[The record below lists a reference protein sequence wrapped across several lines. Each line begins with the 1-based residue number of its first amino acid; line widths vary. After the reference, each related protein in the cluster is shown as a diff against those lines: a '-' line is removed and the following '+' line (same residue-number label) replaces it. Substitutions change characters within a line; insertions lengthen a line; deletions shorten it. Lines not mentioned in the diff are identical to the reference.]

1 MKIRAANPLISFS
14 GATRINHNCEK
25 FAKSWMSFS
34 AEIDP
39 KNIQIPVTPN
49 MKTLDGQSIAAGIVW
64 RDSRQK
70 DSIRLYPTFLSSL
83 EDPNDPIFITATG
96 VLQYDFASKEFQIG
110 PKEKLLNRNEP
121 GNFISLHTE
130 SCAMTGEGK
139 INMGMDYGDVSVDAI
154 GTVSYDQQT
163 GQTDVNATLKLNL
176 PMDKGPWESAGQ
188 RIVDYEGSKPLSFET
203 TNIEQA
209 LLMWSDRKT
218 ADKIKSDYTL
228 SEDKKVKRLPE
239 EMEKSIVITGV
250 RLKNIPMSKDIRGL
264 MSSLEGAAIVNIY
277 GKPVMRQV
285 VFRGA
290 FEQIYSQNGD
300 HFTLMMQVPG
310 GPDYLLD
317 YSMLKRDGT
326 LNIITSDSEL
336 ANAINGIK
344 EDKRKTKGFLY
355 QISTNSVYLG
365 KLNAIFE

>member
-1 MKIRAANPLISFS
+1 
-14 GATRINHNCEK
+14 
-25 FAKSWMSFS
+25 MSFS